1 MSARIL
7 LLEDDESL
15 KLILSRALGSAGYQ
29 VRATASPDTAL
40 GWIRNGEGD
49 LLLADVLLDGTNF
62 LENLGL
68 VARLRPQMPV
78 IVMSAQA
85 TASTAINAAKGGVFE
100 YLPKPFDLDDM
111 ISAVAAAL
119 GDKRAG
125 QQSRSTEEPTGF
137 IGQSVAMQ
145 SAFKA
150 IARAA
155 TSQAHV
161 MITGE
166 PGVGKRQA
174 AEALLRAR
182 GVAAEDAV
190 VVTPS
195 NTATEIFGST
205 QAARQVVWLRLEEW
219 SAEQQ
224 RAARDAL
231 DGGAGRVI
239 ATVSQAPS
247 NPIDNRLAARLSE
260 CVITVPPLRERRSDI
275 PALCE
280 PFLAQFAR
288 RDKQDPVRL
297 SKEAVDYLVNSPWTG
312 NVVELR
318 SVLSRLALATRGR
331 VAALDDVAQALNA
344 DGADASEDIA
354 VHANA
359 LAALALSRPDAR
371 QSAVDALE
379 RALFTQALD
388 RCNGNRSRAADLL
401 GLNRNTLARRLSELD
416 GTDEETS

>member
-40 GWIRNGEGD
+40 NWIRNGEGD
-49 LLLADVLLDGTNF
+49 LLLADVLLDGSNF

-111 ISAVAAAL
+111 ISAVGAAL
-119 GDKRAG
+119 GDEAKTG
-125 QQSRSTEEPTGF
+125 RSKAADEPTGF
-137 IGQSVAMQ
+137 IGQSAAMQ

-161 MITGE
+161 MIMGE

-182 GVAAEDAV
+182 GISADDAV

-205 QAARQVVWLRLEEW
+205 KAARQVVWLRLEEW
-219 SAEQQ
+219 NAEQQ

-231 DGGAGRVI
+231 DAGIGRVI
-239 ATVSQAPS
+239 ATASHSPDAGL
-247 NPIDNRLAARLSE
+247 DTRLVARLSE
-260 CVITVPPLRERRSDI
+260 CVIAVPPLRERRSDI

-280 PFLAQFAR
+280 AFLAQFAR
-288 RDKQDPVRL
+288 RDKQDRVRL
-297 SKEAVDYLVNSPWTG
+297 SKDAVQYLQGSAWTG

-318 SVLSRLALATRGR
+318 SVLSRLSLATRGR
-331 VAALDDVAQALNA
+331 VAGLDDVLVAFS
-344 DGADASEDIA
+344 ADAGDSREDLD

-359 LAALALSRPDAR
+359 IAALSLSRKNAR
-371 QSAVDALE
+371 NVAIDAVD
-379 RALFTQALD
+379 RALFSQALD
-388 RCNGNRSRAADLL
+388 RCGGNRSRAAEIL
-401 GLNRNTLARRLSELD
+401 GLNRNTLARRLAELD
-416 GTDEETS
+416 GEPDDM

>member
-40 GWIRNGEGD
+40 NWIRNGEGD
-49 LLLADVLLDGTNF
+49 LLLADVLLDGSNF

-111 ISAVAAAL
+111 IAAVGAAL
-119 GDKRAG
+119 GDEAKTG
-125 QQSRSTEEPTGF
+125 RSKAADEPTGF
-137 IGQSVAMQ
+137 IGQSAAMQ

-161 MITGE
+161 MIMGE

-182 GVAAEDAV
+182 GISADDAV

-195 NTATEIFGST
+195 NTATEVFGST
-205 QAARQVVWLRLEEW
+205 KAARQVVWLRLEEW
-219 SAEQQ
+219 NAEQQ

-231 DGGAGRVI
+231 DAGIGRVI
-239 ATVSQAPS
+239 ATASHSPDAGL
-247 NPIDNRLAARLSE
+247 DTRLVARLSE
-260 CVITVPPLRERRSDI
+260 CVIAVPPLRERRSDI

-280 PFLAQFAR
+280 AFLAQFAR
-288 RDKQDPVRL
+288 RDKQDRVRL
-297 SKEAVDYLVNSPWTG
+297 SKEAVQYLQGSAWTG

-318 SVLSRLALATRGR
+318 SVLSRLSLATRGR
-331 VAALDDVAQALNA
+331 VAGLDDVLVAFS
-344 DGADASEDIA
+344 ADAGDSREDLD

-359 LAALALSRPDAR
+359 IAALSLSRKNAR
-371 QSAVDALE
+371 NVAIDAVD
-379 RALFTQALD
+379 RALFSQALD
-388 RCNGNRSRAADLL
+388 RCGGNRSRAAEIL
-401 GLNRNTLARRLSELD
+401 GLNRNTLARRLAELEGD
-416 GTDEETS
+416 PDDM

>member
-15 KLILSRALGSAGYQ
+15 KLILSRALGSAGFQ

-40 GWIRNGEGD
+40 GWLRNGEGD

-68 VARLRPQMPV
+68 VSRLRPQMPV

-111 ISAVAAAL
+111 IAAVEAAL
-119 GDKRAG
+119 GDTKTSQRT
-125 QQSRSTEEPTGF
+125 RSADEPTGF

-182 GVAAEDAV
+182 GVASGDAV

-195 NTATEIFGST
+195 NTPTEIFGST
-205 QAARQVVWLRLEEW
+205 QAAKQVVWLRLEEW
-219 SAEQQ
+219 TADQQ

-231 DGGAGRVI
+231 DAGAGRVI
-239 ATVSQAPS
+239 ATASQSPTS
-247 NPIDNRLAARLSE
+247 PLDGRLSARLSE
-260 CVITVPPLRERRSDI
+260 CVITVPPLRERRTDI

-280 PFLAQFAR
+280 AFLGQFAR
-288 RDKQDPVRL
+288 RDQQAVVRL
-297 SKEAVDYLVNSPWTG
+297 SKDATEYLANSPWTG

-318 SVLSRLALATRGR
+318 SVLSRLSLATRGR
-331 VAALDDVAQALNA
+331 VASLNDVVDALAV
-344 DGADASEDIA
+344 DGGDASEEIS

-359 LAALALSRPDAR
+359 LAALALAKPDAR
-371 QSAVDALE
+371 QVAVDSVE
-379 RALFTQALD
+379 RALFAQALD
-388 RCNGNRSRAADLL
+388 RCNGNRSKAADML
-401 GLNRNTLARRLSELD
+401 GLNRNTLARRLAELD
-416 GTDEETS
+416 GRADEAG

>member
-1 MSARIL
+1 MTARIL
-7 LLEDDESL
+7 LLEDDDSL

-40 GWIRNGEGD
+40 NWIRNGEGD

-68 VARLRPQMPV
+68 VSRLRPQLPV

-85 TASTAINAAKGGVFE
+85 TASTAISAAKGGVFE

-111 ISAVAAAL
+111 IAAVAAAL
-119 GDKRAG
+119 GEETKAG
-125 QQSRSTEEPTGF
+125 RTRPAEEPTGF
-137 IGQSVAMQ
+137 IGQSAAMQ

-182 GVAAEDAV
+182 GIASDDAI

-195 NTATEIFGST
+195 NPASDVFRST

-219 SAEQQ
+219 NAEQQ

-231 DGGAGRVI
+231 DAGIGRVI
-239 ATVSQAPS
+239 ATASHSPDAGLDS
-247 NPIDNRLAARLSE
+247 RLVARLSE
-260 CVITVPPLRERRSDI
+260 CVISVPPLRERRSDI

-280 PFLAQFAR
+280 TFLGQFAR
-288 RDKQDPVRL
+288 RDKQEVVRL
-297 SKEAVDYLVNSPWTG
+297 SKDAIQYLQGSAWTG

-318 SVLSRLALATRGR
+318 SVLSRLSLATRGR
-331 VAALDDVAQALNA
+331 VAGLEDVLSAFT
-344 DGADASEDIA
+344 ADAGDAREDLD

-359 LAALALSRPDAR
+359 IAALSLSRDNAR
-371 QSAVDALE
+371 TVAIDAVD
-379 RALFTQALD
+379 RALFSQALD
-388 RCNGNRSRAADLL
+388 RCGGNRSRAAEML
-401 GLNRNTLARRLSELD
+401 GLNRNTLARRLAEL
-416 GTDEETS
+416 GEETRDM

>member
-40 GWIRNGEGD
+40 NWIRSGEGD
-49 LLLADVLLDGTNF
+49 LLLADVLLDGSNF

-85 TASTAINAAKGGVFE
+85 TASTAIDAAKGGVFE

-111 ISAVAAAL
+111 ISAVGAAL
-119 GDKRAG
+119 GDDAKVG
-125 QQSRSTEEPTGF
+125 RSKAADEPTGF
-137 IGQSVAMQ
+137 IGQSTAMQ

-161 MITGE
+161 MIMGE

-182 GVAAEDAV
+182 GIAADDAV

-195 NTATEIFGST
+195 NTATDIFGST

-219 SAEQQ
+219 NAGQQ

-231 DGGAGRVI
+231 DAGIGRVI
-239 ATVSQAPS
+239 ATASHSPETGLDS
-247 NPIDNRLAARLSE
+247 RLVARLSE
-260 CVITVPPLRERRSDI
+260 CVIAVPPLRERRSDI

-280 PFLAQFAR
+280 AFLAQFAR
-288 RDKQDPVRL
+288 RDKQERVRL
-297 SKEAVDYLVNSPWTG
+297 SKDAVQYLQGSAWTG

-318 SVLSRLALATRGR
+318 SVLSRLSLATRGR
-331 VAALDDVAQALNA
+331 VAGLDDVLIAFS
-344 DGADASEDIA
+344 ADAGDSREGLDI
-354 VHANA
+354 HANA
-359 LAALALSRPDAR
+359 IAALSLSRENAR
-371 QSAVDALE
+371 NVAIDAVD
-379 RALFTQALD
+379 RALFSQALD
-388 RCNGNRSRAADLL
+388 RCGGNRSRAAEML
-401 GLNRNTLARRLSELD
+401 GLNRNTLARRLAELD
-416 GTDEETS
+416 GDQVDM

>member
-15 KLILSRALGSAGYQ
+15 KLILSRALGTAGYQ
-29 VRATASPDTAL
+29 VRATASTETAL

-49 LLLADVLLDGTNF
+49 LLLADVLLDGRNF

-68 VARLRPQMPV
+68 VHRLRPSMPV

-85 TASTAINAAKGGVFE
+85 TASTAIGAAKGGVYE

-111 ISAVAAAL
+111 LDTVAAAL
-119 GDKRAG
+119 GEAAG
-125 QQSRSTEEPTGF
+125 GHRSRTVEEPTGF
-137 IGQSVAMQ
+137 IGQSAAMQ

-182 GVAAEDAV
+182 GIASDDAS

-195 NTATEIFGST
+195 NSVAEIFGST
-205 QAARQVVWLRLEEW
+205 QAAGQVVWLRLEEW
-219 SAEQQ
+219 SAQQQ

-231 DGGAGRVI
+231 DAGSGRVI
-239 ATVSQAPS
+239 ATASQAPDA
-247 NPIDNRLAARLSE
+247 PLDARLVSRLSE
-260 CVITVPPLRERRSDI
+260 CIISVPPLRERRSDI
-275 PALCE
+275 PVLCAA
-280 PFLAQFAR
+280 FLTQFAR
-288 RDKQDPVRL
+288 RDKQDAVRL
-297 SKEAVDYLVNSPWTG
+297 SSEAEDYLANSPWTG

-318 SVLSRLALATRGR
+318 SVLSRLALGTRGN
-331 VAALDDVAQALNA
+331 VANLPDVIDAFRTESTELRDELDL
-344 DGADASEDIA
+344 
-354 VHANA
+354 HANA
-359 LAALALSRPDAR
+359 IAASALSAPDAR
-371 QSAVDALE
+371 QLAMDAVD
-379 RALFTQALD
+379 RALFRQALD
-388 RCNGNRSRAADLL
+388 RCGGNRSKAAELL
-401 GLNRNTLARRLSELD
+401 GLNRNTLARRLNELGEGD
-416 GTDEETS
+416 S

>member
-1 MSARIL
+1 MTARIL
-7 LLEDDESL
+7 LLEDDDSL

-40 GWIRNGEGD
+40 NWIRNGEGD
-49 LLLADVLLDGTNF
+49 LLLADVLLDGKNF

-68 VARLRPQMPV
+68 VSRLRPQMPV

-85 TASTAINAAKGGVFE
+85 TASTAISAAKGGVFE

-111 ISAVAAAL
+111 IAAVAAAL
-119 GDKRAG
+119 GEEAKAG
-125 QQSRSTEEPTGF
+125 RTRPSEEPTGF
-137 IGQSVAMQ
+137 IGQSAAMQ

-161 MITGE
+161 LITGE

-182 GVAAEDAV
+182 GIAPDDAI

-195 NTATEIFGST
+195 NTASDVFGST

-219 SAEQQ
+219 NTEQQ

-231 DGGAGRVI
+231 DAGIGRVI
-239 ATVSQAPS
+239 ATASHSPEAGLDS
-247 NPIDNRLAARLSE
+247 RLVGRLSE
-260 CVITVPPLRERRSDI
+260 CVISVPPLRDRRSDI

-280 PFLAQFAR
+280 TFLGQFAR
-288 RDKQDPVRL
+288 RDKQEVVRL
-297 SKEAVDYLVNSPWTG
+297 SKDAIQYLQGSAWTG

-318 SVLSRLALATRGR
+318 SVLSRLSLATRGR
-331 VAALDDVAQALNA
+331 VAGLEDVLSAFT
-344 DGADASEDIA
+344 ADAGDAREDLD

-359 LAALALSRPDAR
+359 IAALSLSRDNAR
-371 QSAVDALE
+371 TVAIDAVD
-379 RALFTQALD
+379 RALFSQALD
-388 RCNGNRSRAADLL
+388 RCGGNRSRAAEML
-401 GLNRNTLARRLSELD
+401 GLNRNTLARRLAEL
-416 GTDEETS
+416 GEETRDM

>member
-40 GWIRNGEGD
+40 GWIRSGEGD

-68 VARLRPQMPV
+68 VSRLRPQMPV

-119 GDKRAG
+119 GETTTSQRTRTAD
-125 QQSRSTEEPTGF
+125 EPTGF

-182 GVAAEDAV
+182 GISADDAV

-195 NTATEIFGST
+195 NAATDIFGST

-219 SAEQQ
+219 NADQQ

-231 DGGAGRVI
+231 DAGTGRVI
-239 ATVSQAPS
+239 ATASPAPAS
-247 NPIDNRLAARLSE
+247 PLDTRLAARLSE
-260 CVITVPPLRERRSDI
+260 CIITVPPLRERRSDI

-280 PFLAQFAR
+280 AFLGQFAR
-288 RDKQDPVRL
+288 RDKQPAVRL
-297 SKEAVDYLVNSPWTG
+297 SKDAIEYLVNSPWTG

-331 VAALDDVAQALNA
+331 VAGLDDVAGALAAN
-344 DGADASEDIA
+344 GADSTEELC

-359 LAALALSRPDAR
+359 LAALALSGPDAR
-371 QSAVDALE
+371 QTAVDALE
-379 RALFTQALD
+379 RALFAQALD

-401 GLNRNTLARRLSELD
+401 GLNRNTLARRLAELD
-416 GTDEETS
+416 GDTETSN

>member
-62 LENLGL
+62 LENLSL
-68 VARLRPQMPV
+68 VSRLRPQMPV

-111 ISAVAAAL
+111 IAAVGAAL
-119 GDKRAG
+119 GDTKTSQRTRMA
-125 QQSRSTEEPTGF
+125 EEPTGF

-182 GVAAEDAV
+182 GVSADDAV

-195 NTATEIFGST
+195 NTASDIFGST

-219 SAEQQ
+219 SIDQQ

-231 DGGAGRVI
+231 DAGAGRVI
-239 ATVSQAPS
+239 ATASQAPAK
-247 NPIDNRLAARLSE
+247 PLDNRLAARLSE

-280 PFLAQFAR
+280 AFLGQFAR
-288 RDKQDPVRL
+288 RDQQPVVRV
-297 SKEAVDYLVNSPWTG
+297 SKDAMEYLATSPWTG

-318 SVLSRLALATRGR
+318 SVLSRLSLATRGR
-331 VAALDDVAQALNA
+331 VAALTDVIDAFSA
-344 DGADASEDIA
+344 DGGDAAEEMD

-359 LAALALSRPDAR
+359 LAALALSSGSDAR
-371 QSAVDALE
+371 QVAVDAVE
-379 RALFTQALD
+379 RALFAQALD
-388 RCNGNRSRAADLL
+388 RCNGNRSRAAELL
-401 GLNRNTLARRLSELD
+401 GLNRNTLARRLSEL
-416 GTDEETS
+416 GGETEA

>member
-1 MSARIL
+1 VSARIL

-85 TASTAINAAKGGVFE
+85 TASTAISAAKGGVFE

-111 ISAVAAAL
+111 IAAVGAAL
-119 GDKRAG
+119 GDTKTSQRT
-125 QQSRSTEEPTGF
+125 RSTEEPTGF

-161 MITGE
+161 MINGE

-182 GVAAEDAV
+182 GISADDAV

-219 SAEQQ
+219 NTDQQ

-231 DGGAGRVI
+231 DAGSGRVI
-239 ATVSQAPS
+239 ATASPAPA
-247 NPIDNRLAARLSE
+247 NPLDVRLSARLSE
-260 CVITVPPLRERRSDI
+260 CIITVPPLRERRTDI

-280 PFLAQFAR
+280 AFLGQFAR
-288 RDKQDPVRL
+288 RDQQPVVRL
-297 SKEAVDYLVNSPWTG
+297 SREATDYLVNSPWTG

-331 VAALDDVAQALNA
+331 VAGLDDVVGALAAN
-344 DGADASEDIA
+344 GADSSDEIA

-359 LAALALSRPDAR
+359 LAGLALARPDAR
-371 QSAVDALE
+371 QTAVDALE
-379 RALFTQALD
+379 RALFAQALD
-388 RCNGNRSRAADLL
+388 RCNGNRSKAAELL
-401 GLNRNTLARRLSELD
+401 GLNRNTLARRLSELGD
-416 GTDEETS
+416 DEGEDA

>member
-40 GWIRNGEGD
+40 NWIRNGEGD
-49 LLLADVLLDGTNF
+49 LLLADVLLDGSNF

-111 ISAVAAAL
+111 IAAVGAAL
-119 GDKRAG
+119 GDEAKTG
-125 QQSRSTEEPTGF
+125 RSKAADEPTGF
-137 IGQSVAMQ
+137 IGQSAAMQ

-161 MITGE
+161 MIMGE

-182 GVAAEDAV
+182 GISADDAV

-205 QAARQVVWLRLEEW
+205 KAARQVVWLRLEEW
-219 SAEQQ
+219 NAEQQ

-231 DGGAGRVI
+231 DAGIGRVI
-239 ATVSQAPS
+239 ATASHSPDAGL
-247 NPIDNRLAARLSE
+247 DTRLVARLSE
-260 CVITVPPLRERRSDI
+260 CVIAVPPLRERRSDI

-280 PFLAQFAR
+280 AFLAQFAR
-288 RDKQDPVRL
+288 RDKQDRVRL
-297 SKEAVDYLVNSPWTG
+297 SKDAVQYLQGSAWTG

-318 SVLSRLALATRGR
+318 SVLSRLSLATRGR
-331 VAALDDVAQALNA
+331 VAGLDDVLVAFS
-344 DGADASEDIA
+344 ADAGDSREDLD

-359 LAALALSRPDAR
+359 IAALSLSRKNAR
-371 QSAVDALE
+371 NVAIDAVD
-379 RALFTQALD
+379 RALFSQALD
-388 RCNGNRSRAADLL
+388 RCGGNRSRAAEIL
-401 GLNRNTLARRLSELD
+401 GLNRNTLARRLAELEGD
-416 GTDEETS
+416 PDDM

>member
-1 MSARIL
+1 MTARIL

-29 VRATASPDTAL
+29 VRATASPDTAIN
-40 GWIRNGEGD
+40 WIRNGEGD
-49 LLLADVLLDGTNF
+49 LLLADVLLDGSNF

-68 VARLRPQMPV
+68 VSRLRPQMPV

-111 ISAVAAAL
+111 ISAVGAAL
-119 GDKRAG
+119 GEETKIGRTRTA
-125 QQSRSTEEPTGF
+125 EEPTGF
-137 IGQSVAMQ
+137 IGQSTAMQ

-182 GVAAEDAV
+182 GISADDAI

-195 NTATEIFGST
+195 NTATDVFGST

-219 SAEQQ
+219 NPEQQ

-231 DGGAGRVI
+231 DAGIGRVI
-239 ATVSQAPS
+239 ATASQSPDAGLDS
-247 NPIDNRLAARLSE
+247 RLVARLSE
-260 CVITVPPLRERRSDI
+260 CVISVPPLRERRSDI
-275 PALCE
+275 PALCDA
-280 PFLAQFAR
+280 FLGQFAR
-288 RDKQDPVRL
+288 RDRQDVVRL
-297 SKEAVDYLVNSPWTG
+297 AGEAVQYLQGSAWTG

-318 SVLSRLALATRGR
+318 SVLSRLSLATRGR
-331 VAALDDVAQALNA
+331 VAGLDDVLVALSA
-344 DGADASEDIA
+344 DSGDRRDDLD

-359 LAALALSRPDAR
+359 IAALSLGRDNSRSVAID
-371 QSAVDALE
+371 AVD
-379 RALFTQALD
+379 RALFGQALD
-388 RCNGNRSRAADLL
+388 RCGGNRSRAADLL
-401 GLNRNTLARRLSELD
+401 GLNRNTLARRLAELD
-416 GTDEETS
+416 GENVDM

>member
-1 MSARIL
+1 VTARIL

-40 GWIRNGEGD
+40 NWIRNGEGD
-49 LLLADVLLDGTNF
+49 LLLADVLLDGSNF

-85 TASTAINAAKGGVFE
+85 TASTAISAAKGGVFE

-111 ISAVAAAL
+111 ISAVSAAL
-119 GDKRAG
+119 GEEAKAG
-125 QQSRSTEEPTGF
+125 RRKMTEEPTGF
-137 IGQSVAMQ
+137 IGQSAAMQ

-161 MITGE
+161 MIMGE

-182 GVAAEDAV
+182 GISSDDAV

-195 NTATEIFGST
+195 NPVAEIFAST
-205 QAARQVVWLRLEEW
+205 QSAKQVVWLRLEEW
-219 SAEQQ
+219 SSEQQ

-231 DGGAGRVI
+231 DAGVGRVI
-239 ATVSQAPS
+239 ATASQSPEAGLDP
-247 NPIDNRLAARLSE
+247 RLLGRLSE
-260 CVITVPPLRERRSDI
+260 CLISVPPLRERRSDI
-275 PALCE
+275 PALCDA
-280 PFLAQFAR
+280 FLGQFAR
-288 RDKQDPVRL
+288 RDNQDLVRL
-297 SKEAVDYLVNSPWTG
+297 DKDAVQYLEGSAWTG

-318 SVLSRLALATRGR
+318 SVLSRLSLATRGR
-331 VAALDDVAQALNA
+331 VAGLDDVMTAIM
-344 DGADASEDIA
+344 ADAGDAREALD

-359 LAALALSRPDAR
+359 IAALSLSRTSAR
-371 QSAVDALE
+371 AVAIDAVD
-379 RALFTQALD
+379 RALFSQALD
-388 RCNGNRSRAADLL
+388 RCGGNRSRAADLL
-401 GLNRNTLARRLSELD
+401 GLNRNTLARRLAELD
-416 GTDEETS
+416 PDSDDM